1 MSPVILHA
9 AGGTSGTAFIVV
21 AAFIFIVALCFVLA
35 PPSEGSKLSPA
46 FALTWLKASL
56 PRLAVAG
63 LFSAFIILA
72 STQLGHSGVGTVS
85 CDQSV
90 PPLSQNTVTSE
101 RLDGAIVIMRQLAT
115 VAASGDQTLA
125 DSLFFGDAHNVTH
138 DIDGPLRAENP
149 DLAKELCRNVVVM
162 EEEFAGAR
170 RLDIIA
176 GEAETVAG
184 ILAEAGREL
193 GLTH

>member
-1 MSPVILHA
+1 MSPTLLHA
-9 AGGTSGTAFIVV
+9 AGGTSGTAFIAL
-21 AAFIFIVALCFVLA
+21 AAFIFIFTLSFVLA
-35 PPSEGSKLSPA
+35 PHSEGSKLSPA

-63 LFSAFIILA
+63 VFSALVFLG
-72 STQLGHSGVGTVS
+72 STQLGDSGVGTVS

-90 PPLSQNTVTSE
+90 PPLSQNPVTSD

-125 DSLFFGDAHNVTH
+125 DSLFFSDAHNVSH

-149 DLAKELCRNVVVM
+149 DLAKELCRNVVVI
-162 EEEFAGAR
+162 EEQFAGER

-176 GEAETVAG
+176 GVAETVAR

-193 GLTH
+193 GLTQ